1 MANKQFRIPS
11 ENNSPLVVGGVI
23 QNDIVDFKLSGAII
37 NPMETYLSFK
47 MEIREPSST
56 SNLSLMFNGIT
67 GQNYFKCH
75 QSALVRD
82 AYLFLGSKGKV
93 EERLDADTINSN
105 LKLYT
110 ETNQTLHNAR
120 KGNPFAE
127 RDFVAQSVINNPFR
141 IFSRDTVAQQV
152 VVECQ
157 ILLSDILSF
166 CETDYLDLNVMG
178 EMHLY
183 LKLNLDRLTVVQ
195 NLGGVAV
202 NPSFGG
208 AVGGITPFWNSG
220 APAYGAMGSVTPATT
235 TRTQSLTTNRL
246 YSGGINFC
254 PFWVGQDVLLSYTKS
269 VGANIV
275 NGANKITAINETA
288 TGALQLTFETALK
301 DATNE
306 TLTAITLT
314 GANVANI
321 NTMLNVREAE
331 LVVKSTAK
339 QSKPAQ
345 YEFMT
350 YDIEKDSTNQSFH
363 KRTYELAPGC
373 IGVAVLFPS
382 ANRLS
387 FLAGIE
393 ANGGRPIK
401 IVINNE
407 DITQGH
413 VLRYDSTMDKDL
425 KSKFFLNMGYSQV
438 NGRGRLVDARS
449 SGEIHS
455 GALYFPV
462 PESDMVQTLTLEIDN
477 GQAIGDINIY
487 KWRVVNI

>member
-37 NPMETYLSFK
+37 NPMETYISFK

-67 GQNYFKCH
+67 GQYYFKCH

-195 NLGGVAV
+195 NLG
-202 NPSFGG
+202 
-208 AVGGITPFWNSG
+208 
-220 APAYGAMGSVTPATT
+220 
-235 TRTQSLTTNRL
+235 R
-246 YSGGINFC
+246 
-254 PFWVGQDVLLSYTKS
+254 
-269 VGANIV
+269 
-275 NGANKITAINETA
+275 
-288 TGALQLTFETALK
+288 
-301 DATNE
+301 
-306 TLTAITLT
+306 
-314 GANVANI
+314 
-321 NTMLNVREAE
+321 
-331 LVVKSTAK
+331 
-339 QSKPAQ
+339 
-345 YEFMT
+345 
-350 YDIEKDSTNQSFH
+350 
-363 KRTYELAPGC
+363 
-373 IGVAVLFPS
+373 
-382 ANRLS
+382 
-387 FLAGIE
+387 
-393 ANGGRPIK
+393 
-401 IVINNE
+401 
-407 DITQGH
+407 
-413 VLRYDSTMDKDL
+413 
-425 KSKFFLNMGYSQV
+425 
-438 NGRGRLVDARS
+438 
-449 SGEIHS
+449 
-455 GALYFPV
+455 
-462 PESDMVQTLTLEIDN
+462 
-477 GQAIGDINIY
+477 
-487 KWRVVNI
+487 